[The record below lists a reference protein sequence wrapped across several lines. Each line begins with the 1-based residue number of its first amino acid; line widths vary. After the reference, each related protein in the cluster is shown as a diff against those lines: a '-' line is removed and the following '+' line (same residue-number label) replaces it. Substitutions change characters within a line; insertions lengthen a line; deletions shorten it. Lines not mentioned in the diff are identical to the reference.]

1 GSAGVQIISPQGDPC
16 GARVSALPG
25 TKEANRGEQDL
36 RRAPQDHDGL
46 HRVQG
51 AQLHHQEEPPQHPGS
66 AGATE
71 VLPHLRQAD
80 GSPRDRLTGPSCL
93 PCEAIRGRPGWP
105 FVRPGAGGA
114 HRRRGP
120 HPLAGPPR
128 GRPVPGADMT
138 TSSETPAS
146 SPDPAFAGRTYP
158 PGPVH
163 VVSAAKIADVAR
175 ATAAPSP
182 LHTDP
187 QAARAAGPPDA
198 LAPPTF
204 LVSLAQATEA
214 QYIEDPAA
222 GIDFTR
228 VVHGEESFTL
238 NRAVVAG
245 DRLVPTL
252 TVESVRAAGG
262 HAMVTTRVDLADE
275 SGGEVAS

>member
-1 GSAGVQIISPQGDPC
+1 RGFDSRPRYHAGSAGVQIISPQGDPC

-25 TKEANRGEQDL
+25 TKEANRGGQDL

-80 GSPRDRLTGPSCL
+80 GSPRDPLNGPSS
-93 PCEAIRGRPGWP
+93 P
-105 FVRPGAGGA
+105 FGRPGAGGA

-128 GRPVPGADMT
+128 RRPVPGADMT

-163 VVSAAKIADVAR
+163 VVSAAKIAEFAR
-175 ATAAPSP
+175 ATAATSP
-182 LHTDP
+182 L
-187 QAARAAGPPDA
+187 
-198 LAPPTF
+198 
-204 LVSLAQATEA
+204 
-214 QYIEDPAA
+214 
-222 GIDFTR
+222 
-228 VVHGEESFTL
+228 
-238 NRAVVAG
+238 
-245 DRLVPTL
+245 
-252 TVESVRAAGG
+252 
-262 HAMVTTRVDLADE
+262 
-275 SGGEVAS
+275 